1 MAEKKYLTL
10 KELKEM
16 GACRPARREF
26 RKSFGA
32 RATVSQVVKRLHELK
47 ADAWEIWL
55 LSQTLELTASALKYG
70 ANVHVGND
78 SFLHRA
84 KNLGCV
90 EMLKILKMAL
100 IKSKKG

>member
-1 MAEKKYLTL
+1 MRVKRYLTL

-16 GACRPARREF
+16 GACPPAMREF

-84 KNLGCV
+84 KNPGCV